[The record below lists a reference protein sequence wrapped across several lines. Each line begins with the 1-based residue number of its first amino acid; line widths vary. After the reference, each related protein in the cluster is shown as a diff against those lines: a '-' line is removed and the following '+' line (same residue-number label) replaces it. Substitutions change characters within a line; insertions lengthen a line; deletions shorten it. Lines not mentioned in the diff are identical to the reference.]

1 MQPPQRLH
9 IAFAYDNGFVHAH
22 PPLRR
27 ALDKLAQALTIS
39 GHEGVSQTP
48 RFALSGDFN
57 RRLTMFPARS
67 PAARRD

>member
-27 ALDKLAQALTIS
+27 ALDELAQALTLA
-39 GHEGVSQTP
+39 GHDGVSK
-48 RFALSGDFN
+48 
-57 RRLTMFPARS
+57 RS
-67 PAARRD
+67 DSLLLAISTDD